1 MTSGYTVAIVGAAC
15 TAGTELVKILEE
27 RAFPVHK
34 LVPLEPRQ
42 LIGCD
47 VDFNDEQIPV
57 QTLDR
62 SSFKGI
68 DFSFFVSSDD
78 ISREFVPI
86 AVSHGSVVIDSST
99 VFRMDEDV
107 PLIIPEINPHKIF
120 QHKGIIA
127 NPGCLTTQ
135 MVLPLYPVH
144 CKARIR
150 RIVVSTYQAV
160 SDRGEKAMNELT
172 EQIRNLYSF
181 QDVKPEV
188 YPHQIAFNA
197 LPHVD
202 RFCDNAYTDQEM
214 NLINETKKI
223 LEDPTIR
230 ISATSVQIPVFYSHS
245 QSVNIETARRISP
258 EEVRGLLSETP
269 GVEVEDDPQHNV
281 YPLAIYA
288 TGRDECFVGRIRQD
302 LSVNNGIAMWIVSD
316 NIRKGT
322 ALNAVQIAERLITN

>member
-27 RAFPVHK
+27 RAFPVNK
-34 LVPLEPRQ
+34 LVPLETRK
-42 LIGCD
+42 LIGGD
-47 VDFNDEQIPV
+47 VEFNDAQIPV
-57 QTLDR
+57 RILDK
-62 SSFKGI
+62 SSFKGV
-68 DFSFFVSSDD
+68 DFSFFVSDD
-78 ISREFVPI
+78 EISREFVPV
-86 AVSHGSVVIDSST
+86 AVNAGSIVIDSSK

-107 PLIIPEINPHKIF
+107 PLVIPEINPHKIS

-127 NPGCLTTQ
+127 NPGCSTIQ
-135 MVLPLYPVH
+135 MVLPLFPIH
-144 CKARIR
+144 RKARIK
-150 RIVVSTYQAV
+150 RIIISTYQAV
-160 SDRGEKAMNELT
+160 SDSGQKALDELT
-172 EQIRNLYSF
+172 DQIRNLYSF
-181 QDVKPEV
+181 RDISPEV

-202 RFCDNAYTDQEM
+202 RFCDNAYTVQEM
-214 NLINETKKI
+214 SLINETKKI
-223 LEDPTIR
+223 FEDNMIG

-245 QSVNIETARRISP
+245 QSVNIETARKISP
-258 EEVRGLLSETP
+258 DEVRGLLRETP
-269 GVEVEDDPQHNV
+269 GVEVEDDPSQNL

-322 ALNAVQIAERLITN
+322 ALNAVQIAERLISH